1 MGGSLRKSNPAH
13 ATTCTCASH
22 NDAQL
27 NRTSVRC
34 YELSG
39 GKYIPRAVLF
49 DLEP

>member
-1 MGGSLRKSNPAH
+1 MGGSPRRSYPAH
-13 ATTCTCASH
+13 AKTSICASH

-39 GKYIPRAVLF
+39 GSYIPRAVLF